1 MSKQL
6 ATTVLSAAKTT
17 AIMVSTMKDSETVYV
32 YRASDYDMLASVS
45 IEYDELFEEAYYY
58 VTPHWNYGGPKQVAR
73 NTEELKTALESLKG
87 YPTDADNH
95 RNYSRS
101 VYKETSY

>member
-1 MSKQL
+1 MSKTL
-6 ATTVLSAAKTT
+6 ANTVLSAANST
-17 AIMVSTMKDSETVYV
+17 AILVSTMADSEKVYI
-32 YRASDYDMLASVS
+32 YRAAEYDMLASVS

-58 VTPHWNYGGPKQVAR
+58 VIPHWNYGGPKQVAR
-73 NTEELKTALESLKG
+73 NTAELKTALESLKG

>member
-1 MSKQL
+1 MSKTL
-6 ATTVLSAAKTT
+6 ASTVLSAAKST
-17 AIMVSTMKDSETVYV
+17 AIMVSTMKDSGIVYV

-45 IEYDELFEEAYYY
+45 VEFDELFEESYYY
-58 VTPHWNYGGPKQVAR
+58 VIPHWNYGGPKQVAR
-73 NTEELKTALESLKG
+73 NTAELKTALESLKG